1 VRTTPDA
8 LASVLAK
15 GALPKSCLV
24 TGVEPLLI
32 DEACSAVRAG
42 AREQGY
48 GEREVHFI
56 EKGFDWDA
64 LMMDAASMSL
74 FANLR
79 LIELKF
85 RNAPDAAAG
94 KNLAKLAAEPPQD
107 TLLLVTGELEPKSQ
121 KSAWV
126 NEFERHGLVVV
137 AAEMTRERLP
147 DWIARRL
154 QKHGVTLERE
164 AAELLADRVE
174 GNLLAAQQEIERIGL
189 LRPDARL
196 DADAVAELVADNA
209 RYDVFELATAAFL
222 GNAPRALRVLDGLR
236 GEGREPP
243 LILWALLNDL
253 RALSRVVQH
262 SPDDRNLDSIF
273 RAESVWGSRQGP
285 LRAALR
291 RLRRSDIDLLIT
303 AAARADRVAKGNL
316 KGDAWVELTGLV
328 ARIAGV
334 PLAAA

>member
-1 VRTTPDA
+1 
-8 LASVLAK
+8 
-15 GALPKSCLV
+15 V

-32 DEACSAVRAG
+32 DEACALVRSR
-42 AREQGY
+42 ARADGY
-48 GEREVHFI
+48 GDREVHFL
-56 EKGFDWDA
+56 EKGFDWDS
-64 LMMDAASMSL
+64 LMLDAASMSL

-107 TLLLVTGELEPKSQ
+107 TLLLVAGELEPKSW

-126 NEFERHGLVVV
+126 NEFERRGIVVV
-137 AAEMTRERLP
+137 APEMTRDLLP
-147 DWIARRL
+147 EWIARRL
-154 QKHGVTLERE
+154 QQHGVTLERD

-174 GNLLAAQQEIERIGL
+174 GNLLAAQQEIERIAL
-189 LRPDARL
+189 LKPGARL
-196 DADAVAELVADNA
+196 DADAVADLVADNA
-209 RYDVFELATAAFL
+209 RYDIFELASAAFL
-222 GNAPRALRVLDGLR
+222 GNAPRALRILDGLR

-253 RALSRVVQH
+253 RALSRVLQH
-262 SPDDRNLDSIF
+262 APSDRNLDGIF
-273 RAESVWGSRQGP
+273 RTEGVWGSRQGP
-285 LRAALR
+285 LRTAVQ
-291 RLRRSDIDLLIT
+291 RLRRADVDALIA
-303 AAARADRVAKGNL
+303 AAARADRVAKGSL
-316 KGDAWVELTGLV
+316 RGDPWVEITGLV